1 MTSNPKSSWQQ
12 DLDNVVDGSKDIT
25 VSNTDWVRCS
35 SGEKK
40 TDFVTY
46 RTDHENEFS
55 KILTK
60 YIKKNTRFWLAE
72 KERILM

>member
-12 DLDNVVDGSKDIT
+12 DLNNVVDGSKDIT

-35 SGEKK
+35 SGKKK
-40 TDFVTY
+40 TDLVTY

-72 KERILM
+72 NERIFM